1 MKNAKKLMALGLAIV
16 LLLTGCSITPEQ
28 PHTAKPTEHQS
39 SAPTTDPSD
48 AGSDEPASSDQPDEP
63 LGPTPLV
70 AVGEFSDVPGGMM
83 TLGDLKQIEV
93 MRLEITD
100 YTGFKYVYAWEY
112 VFATGRFTTYL
123 ADELYDEQT
132 IYTAKGEDVAC
143 YVTSYIDSTFYL
155 DPYADLDG
163 YYGDLEVFGD
173 TIEIFVS
180 YSVPEEGIR
189 YKRLED
195 VVVSTG
201 EAYAY
206 EIYEDDKHIGNLL
219 VDKATGLAVCLTT
232 QESTVDYLITKID
245 LENAGIPQY
254 K

>member
-1 MKNAKKLMALGLAIV
+1 MKNMKKLLALGLAMM
-16 LLLTGCSITPEQ
+16 LLLAGCSSAKQ
-28 PHTAKPTEHQS
+28 PPATKPTGQQS
-39 SAPTTDPSD
+39 STPTTPPSNTEP
-48 AGSDEPASSDQPDEP
+48 DEPAPSDQPDEP

-143 YVTSYIDSTFYL
+143 YTTSYIDSTFYL
-155 DPYADLDG
+155 DPYADLEG

-173 TIEIFVS
+173 TVEIFVS

-189 YKRLED
+189 YKRLDD

-206 EIYEDDKHIGNLL
+206 EIYEDDQPIGNLL

-232 QESTVDYLITKID
+232 QTSTVDYLITKID